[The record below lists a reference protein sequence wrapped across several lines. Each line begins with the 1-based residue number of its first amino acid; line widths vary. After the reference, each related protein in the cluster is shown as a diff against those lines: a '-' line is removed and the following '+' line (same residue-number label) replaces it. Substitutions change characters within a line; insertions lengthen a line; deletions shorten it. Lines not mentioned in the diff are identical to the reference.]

1 MIAAVFGAYGDV
13 NNVVSVRADIPV
25 PTITSDQVLVKVK
38 AAAVN
43 PVDWKM
49 IKGSMEM
56 ILSNLWP
63 KGIGFD
69 FSGEIVKVGSSCA
82 RIKVGDLVWGMTHFT
97 GTGTCAQYL
106 AIPEKYVGIK
116 PESLDWAEAASVP
129 LVALTSWQALN
140 RQVQVTQGMKV
151 LVLGASGGT
160 GAAAVQIA
168 KSAGAFVAGTC
179 SSKNVEV
186 VKTLVADLVID
197 YTTQNWWDVL
207 SGQEYDIVYDTVGG
221 YDSWTH
227 SHSVLKKNG
236 NFVTI
241 AGDVQGDK
249 MNVFNITQMVA
260 KVASRKFWSLISTP
274 GYHYFATSTGYE
286 DLNQVK
292 ALVDA
297 GKLTAL
303 VDSKYP
309 LSKTADA
316 LLRNKTM
323 RAVGKVVVEIDL

>member
-1 MIAAVFGAYGDV
+1 
-13 NNVVSVRADIPV
+13 
-25 PTITSDQVLVKVK
+25 
-38 AAAVN
+38 
-43 PVDWKM
+43 
-49 IKGSMEM
+49 
-56 ILSNLWP
+56 
-63 KGIGFD
+63 
-69 FSGEIVKVGSSCA
+69 
-82 RIKVGDLVWGMTHFT
+82 
-97 GTGTCAQYL
+97 
-106 AIPEKYVGIK
+106 
-116 PESLDWAEAASVP
+116 
-129 LVALTSWQALN
+129 
-140 RQVQVTQGMKV
+140 
-151 LVLGASGGT
+151 
-160 GAAAVQIA
+160 
-168 KSAGAFVAGTC
+168 
-179 SSKNVEV
+179 
-186 VKTLVADLVID
+186 
-197 YTTQNWWDVL
+197 
-207 SGQEYDIVYDTVGG
+207 VGG